1 MTAGDNFGMI
11 VVNWE
16 VTPPTVRLQVRD
28 VSGEIAFQQKFELP
42 LLTPG
47 AAPIAVAAK
56 QAPSPQPAAA
66 PKTAGA
72 ITVAEAISKVGEKV
86 TVEFKVKATG
96 QTMDGV
102 RVFLNSTQRRDD
114 AENFTVV
121 LMMRD
126 IGDALKAAGVSDAPN
141 YYKNKTVRVTGSVAL
156 FREKPQIVV
165 DDVTMIAVVP

>member
-1 MTAGDNFGMI
+1 MTLGDNFGMV

-28 VSGEIAFQQKFELP
+28 GAGEIALQQKFELP

-47 AAPIAVAAK
+47 PAPIAVAAK
-56 QAPSPQPAAA
+56 PPPTTQPAAA

-72 ITVAEAISKVGEKV
+72 ITVAEAIAKIGEKV

-96 QTMDGV
+96 QTTDGV

-121 LMMRD
+121 LMMKD
-126 IGDALKAAGVSDAPN
+126 IGAALKAAGVSDPAN
-141 YYKNKTVRVTGSVAL
+141 YYKNKTVRVTGTVNL

-165 DDVTMIAVVP
+165 DDATMIAVVQ